1 MNPQLHLEMCDVL
14 EDLTTDPQTRVLVLT
29 GAGDSFCA
37 GQDLKELFYDLANGP
52 KKRIKVRKA
61 SSYWREQ
68 FKSGKYRPGL
78 APYKW
83 E

>member
-1 MNPQLHLEMCDVL
+1 MATKLYVGN
-14 EDLTTDPQTRVLVLT
+14 LTFKASDE
-29 GAGDSFCA
+29 
-37 GQDLKELFYDLANGP
+37 DLKELFYDLANDP